1 MRENSKLVLQM
12 RGKLDYDFFV
22 YQQKNLKFWPSKMA
36 FCPFLNRFSSV
47 KRWPEMSNL
56 MGWKVSLVYLND
68 FRDLPDKYDC
78 ELKLGLSNLIGSTQE
93 IDLSHAKLPNLKVSK
108 TIETSLLFKVHCRS
122 KISERSNNWFMK
134 NNTRDWI
141 VLEKF

>member
-1 MRENSKLVLQM
+1 
-12 RGKLDYDFFV
+12 
-22 YQQKNLKFWPSKMA
+22 
-36 FCPFLNRFSSV
+36 
-47 KRWPEMSNL
+47 MSNL

-108 TIETSLLFKVHCRS
+108 TIETSLLFKVHYRS
-122 KISERSNNWFMK
+122 KISVRSNNWFMK
-134 NNTRDWI
+134 NVTRD
-141 VLEKF
+141 